1 MLTVTITV
9 ELAMIKK
16 VNLNKQSK
24 ILQKLLKWIEQKLI
38 SSVIADLLTEN

>member
-38 SSVIADLLTEN
+38 SSVIEDLLTKN

>member
-9 ELAMIKK
+9 ELATIKK
-16 VNLNKQSK
+16 VNLNKQLK